1 MLKRLLSAFFSLF
14 FLGAASGTSFAEV
27 TVPDALK
34 DRIAL
39 KKTARQLNIVYFL
52 GSDTEPVPDYER
64 RLSELLLYL
73 QQFYGKEMQRHGY
86 GARSFGLDIKS
97 PGRVNIIEYKAKNPA
112 AHYPYEN
119 GGGWKAAR
127 ELDGFFKAHPDRKKS
142 QHTLIIMPTWNDE
155 KNGPDN
161 PGGVP
166 FYGMGRNCFALDYPA
181 FAIKQLGQKTREG
194 RLLTKWYGGMPHE
207 LGHGLNLPH
216 NHQTASDGKKY
227 GTALMG
233 SGNYTFGTSPTF
245 LTPASCALLDAC
257 EVFSVTPA
265 QQFYEGKPEV
275 EVGDVAI
282 SFKGDQILVSG
293 NYKSPQTVKALN
305 VYIQDPPYAV
315 NQDYDAVSFSRRLGK
330 KSGKF
335 SMKIDKKELE
345 GLNNNEFRSCSF
357 SPTGCTCRSTSRSIG
372 THSRI
377 TGTEANPE
385 RIFRARAEAAKI
397 TASAPCGGLIPS
409 NWCAS
414 RKRADSNKPLP
425 FPALSSAR
433 PAQRPLRPGK
443 IPLRAGV

>member
-1 MLKRLLSAFFSLF
+1 MFKRLLSAFFSFAL
-14 FLGAASGTSFAEV
+14 LGTASGISIAGV
-27 TVPDALK
+27 TVPDVLK

-39 KKTARQLNIVYFL
+39 KKTAQQLNVVYFL

-73 QQFYGKEMQRHGY
+73 QQFYGREMQRHGY

-119 GGGWKAAR
+119 GGGWKAAQ
-127 ELDGFFKAHPDRKKS
+127 ELEEFFKANPDRKKS
-142 QHTLIIMPTWNDE
+142 QHTLVIMPTWNDE

-181 FAIKQLGQKTREG
+181 FDIKHLGQKTREG
-194 RLLTKWYGGMPHE
+194 QLLTKWYGGLAHE

-233 SGNYTFGTSPTF
+233 AGNYTFGTSPTF

-265 QQFYEGKPEV
+265 QKFYEGRPEV
-275 EVGDVAI
+275 EIKDTAI
-282 SFKGDQILVSG
+282 SFKGDQILISG
-293 NYKSPQTVKALN
+293 SYKSPQTVKALN
-305 VYIQDPPYAV
+305 VYVQDPPYAV
-315 NQDYDAVSFSRRLGK
+315 NQDYDAVSFSQRLGK

-335 SMKIDKKELE
+335 SMKIDKKELD
-345 GLNNNEFRSCSF
+345 GLTNNEFRISLMF
-357 SPTGCTCRSTSRSIG
+357 IL
-372 THSRI
+372 
-377 TGTEANPE
+377 AN
-385 RIFRARAEAAKI
+385 
-397 TASAPCGGLIPS
+397 GLHMQKHFTFH
-409 NWCAS
+409 W
-414 RKRADSNKPLP
+414 D
-425 FPALSSAR
+425 ALQDYRDEPKS
-433 PAQRPLRPGK
+433 
-443 IPLRAGV
+443 

>member
-1 MLKRLLSAFFSLF
+1 MFKRLLSAFFSFAL
-14 FLGAASGTSFAEV
+14 LGTASGISFAGV
-27 TVPDALK
+27 PVPDVLK

-39 KKTARQLNIVYFL
+39 KKTAQQLNVVYFL

-73 QQFYGKEMQRHGY
+73 QQFYGREMQRHGY

-119 GGGWKAAR
+119 GGGWKAAQ
-127 ELDGFFKAHPDRKKS
+127 ELEEFFKANPDRKKS
-142 QHTLIIMPTWNDE
+142 QHTLVIMPTWNDE

-181 FAIKQLGQKTREG
+181 FDIKHLGQKTREG
-194 RLLTKWYGGMPHE
+194 QLLTKWYGGLAHE

-233 SGNYTFGTSPTF
+233 AGNYTFGTSPTF

-265 QQFYEGKPEV
+265 QKFYEGRPEV
-275 EVGDVAI
+275 EIKDTAI
-282 SFKGDQILVSG
+282 SFKGDQILISG
-293 NYKSPQTVKALN
+293 SYKSPQTVKALN
-305 VYIQDPPYAV
+305 VYVQDPPYAV
-315 NQDYDAVSFSRRLGK
+315 NQDYDAVSFSQRLGK

-335 SMKIDKKELE
+335 SMKIDKKELD
-345 GLNNNEFRSCSF
+345 GLTNNEFRISLMF
-357 SPTGCTCRSTSRSIG
+357 IL
-372 THSRI
+372 
-377 TGTEANPE
+377 AN
-385 RIFRARAEAAKI
+385 
-397 TASAPCGGLIPS
+397 GLHMQKHFTFH
-409 NWCAS
+409 W
-414 RKRADSNKPLP
+414 D
-425 FPALSSAR
+425 ALQDYRDEPKS
-433 PAQRPLRPGK
+433 
-443 IPLRAGV
+443 

>member
-1 MLKRLLSAFFSLF
+1 MFKRLLSAFFSFAL
-14 FLGAASGTSFAEV
+14 LGTASGISSAEV
-27 TVPDALK
+27 TVPDVLK

-39 KKTARQLNIVYFL
+39 KKTAQQLNVVYFL

-73 QQFYGKEMQRHGY
+73 QQFYGREMQRHGY

-119 GGGWKAAR
+119 GGGWKAAQ
-127 ELDGFFKAHPDRKKS
+127 ELEEFFKANPDRKKS
-142 QHTLIIMPTWNDE
+142 QHTLVIMPTWNDE

-181 FAIKQLGQKTREG
+181 FDIKHLGQKTREG
-194 RLLTKWYGGMPHE
+194 QLLTKWYGGLAHE

-233 SGNYTFGTSPTF
+233 AGNYTFGTSPTF
-245 LTPASCALLDAC
+245 LTSASCALLDAC

-265 QQFYEGKPEV
+265 QKFYEGRPEV
-275 EVGDVAI
+275 EIKDTAI
-282 SFKGDQILVSG
+282 SFKGDQILISG
-293 NYKSPQTVKALN
+293 SYKSPQTVKALN
-305 VYIQDPPYAV
+305 VYVQDPPYAV
-315 NQDYDAVSFSRRLGK
+315 NQDYDAVSFSQRLGK

-335 SMKIDKKELE
+335 SMKIDKKELD
-345 GLNNNEFRSCSF
+345 GLTNNEFRISLMF
-357 SPTGCTCRSTSRSIG
+357 IL
-372 THSRI
+372 
-377 TGTEANPE
+377 AN
-385 RIFRARAEAAKI
+385 
-397 TASAPCGGLIPS
+397 GLHMQKHFTFH
-409 NWCAS
+409 W
-414 RKRADSNKPLP
+414 D
-425 FPALSSAR
+425 ALQDYRDEPKS
-433 PAQRPLRPGK
+433 
-443 IPLRAGV
+443 

>member
-1 MLKRLLSAFFSLF
+1 MFKRLLSAFFSFAL
-14 FLGAASGTSFAEV
+14 LGTASGISFAGV
-27 TVPDALK
+27 TVPDVLK

-39 KKTARQLNIVYFL
+39 KKTAQQLNVVYFL

-73 QQFYGKEMQRHGY
+73 QQFYGREMQRHGY

-119 GGGWKAAR
+119 GGGWKAAQ
-127 ELDGFFKAHPDRKKS
+127 ELEEFFKANPDRKKS
-142 QHTLIIMPTWNDE
+142 QHTLVIMPTWNDE

-181 FAIKQLGQKTREG
+181 FDIKHLGQKTREG
-194 RLLTKWYGGMPHE
+194 QLLTKWYGGLAHE

-233 SGNYTFGTSPTF
+233 AGNYTFGTSPTF

-265 QQFYEGKPEV
+265 QKFYEGRPEV
-275 EVGDVAI
+275 EIKDTAI
-282 SFKGDQILVSG
+282 SFKGDQILISG
-293 NYKSPQTVKALN
+293 SYKSPQTVKALN
-305 VYIQDPPYAV
+305 VYVQDPPYAV
-315 NQDYDAVSFSRRLGK
+315 NQDYDAVSFSQRLGK

-335 SMKIDKKELE
+335 SMKIDKKELD
-345 GLNNNEFRSCSF
+345 GLTNNEV
-357 SPTGCTCRSTSRSIG
+357 
-372 THSRI
+372 RI
-377 TGTEANPE
+377 SLMFILAN
-385 RIFRARAEAAKI
+385 
-397 TASAPCGGLIPS
+397 GLHMQKHFTFH
-409 NWCAS
+409 W
-414 RKRADSNKPLP
+414 D
-425 FPALSSAR
+425 ALQDYRDEPKS
-433 PAQRPLRPGK
+433 
-443 IPLRAGV
+443 

>member
-1 MLKRLLSAFFSLF
+1 MFKRLLSAFFSFAL
-14 FLGAASGTSFAEV
+14 LGTASGISFAGV
-27 TVPDALK
+27 TVPDVLK

-39 KKTARQLNIVYFL
+39 KKTAQQLNVVYFL

-73 QQFYGKEMQRHGY
+73 QQFYGREMQRHGY

-119 GGGWKAAR
+119 GGGWKAAQ
-127 ELDGFFKAHPDRKKS
+127 ELEEFFKANPDRKKS
-142 QHTLIIMPTWNDE
+142 QHTLVIMPTWNDE

-181 FAIKQLGQKTREG
+181 FDIKHLGQKTREG
-194 RLLTKWYGGMPHE
+194 QLLTKWYGGLAHE

-216 NHQTASDGKKY
+216 NHQTASDRKKY

-233 SGNYTFGTSPTF
+233 AGNYTFGTSPTF

-265 QQFYEGKPEV
+265 QKFYEGRPEV
-275 EVGDVAI
+275 EIKDTAI
-282 SFKGDQILVSG
+282 SFKGDQILISG
-293 NYKSPQTVKALN
+293 SYKSPQTVKALN
-305 VYIQDPPYAV
+305 VYVQDPPYAV
-315 NQDYDAVSFSRRLGK
+315 NQDYDAVSFSQRLGK

-335 SMKIDKKELE
+335 SMKIDKKELD
-345 GLNNNEFRSCSF
+345 GLTNNEFRISLMF
-357 SPTGCTCRSTSRSIG
+357 IL
-372 THSRI
+372 
-377 TGTEANPE
+377 AN
-385 RIFRARAEAAKI
+385 
-397 TASAPCGGLIPS
+397 GLHMQKHFTFH
-409 NWCAS
+409 W
-414 RKRADSNKPLP
+414 D
-425 FPALSSAR
+425 ALQDYRDEPKS
-433 PAQRPLRPGK
+433 
-443 IPLRAGV
+443 

>member
-1 MLKRLLSAFFSLF
+1 MFKRLLSAFFSFAL
-14 FLGAASGTSFAEV
+14 LGTASGISSAGV
-27 TVPDALK
+27 TVPDVLK

-39 KKTARQLNIVYFL
+39 KKTAQQLNVVYFL

-73 QQFYGKEMQRHGY
+73 QQFYGREMQRHGY

-97 PGRVNIIEYKAKNPA
+97 PGRVNIIEYKTKNPA

-119 GGGWKAAR
+119 GGGWKAAQ
-127 ELDGFFKAHPDRKKS
+127 ELEEFFKANPDRKKS
-142 QHTLIIMPTWNDE
+142 QHTLVIMPTWNDE

-181 FAIKQLGQKTREG
+181 FDIKHLGQKTREG
-194 RLLTKWYGGMPHE
+194 QLLTKWYGGLAHE

-233 SGNYTFGTSPTF
+233 AGNYTFGTSPTF

-265 QQFYEGKPEV
+265 QKFYEGRPEV
-275 EVGDVAI
+275 EIKDTAI
-282 SFKGDQILVSG
+282 SFKGDQILISG
-293 NYKSPQTVKALN
+293 SYKSPQTVKALN
-305 VYIQDPPYAV
+305 VYVQDPPYAV
-315 NQDYDAVSFSRRLGK
+315 NQDYDAVSFSQRLGK

-335 SMKIDKKELE
+335 SMKIDKKELD
-345 GLNNNEFRSCSF
+345 GLTNNEFRISLMF
-357 SPTGCTCRSTSRSIG
+357 IL
-372 THSRI
+372 
-377 TGTEANPE
+377 AN
-385 RIFRARAEAAKI
+385 
-397 TASAPCGGLIPS
+397 GLHMQKHFTFH
-409 NWCAS
+409 W
-414 RKRADSNKPLP
+414 D
-425 FPALSSAR
+425 ALQDYRDEPKS
-433 PAQRPLRPGK
+433 
-443 IPLRAGV
+443 

>member
-1 MLKRLLSAFFSLF
+1 MFKRLLSAFFSFAL
-14 FLGAASGTSFAEV
+14 LGTASGISSAGV
-27 TVPDALK
+27 TVPDVLK

-39 KKTARQLNIVYFL
+39 KKTAQQLNVVYFL

-73 QQFYGKEMQRHGY
+73 QQFYGREMQRHGY

-119 GGGWKAAR
+119 GGGWKAAQ
-127 ELDGFFKAHPDRKKS
+127 ELEEFFKANPDRKKS
-142 QHTLIIMPTWNDE
+142 QHTLVIMPTWNDE

-181 FAIKQLGQKTREG
+181 FDIKHLGQKTREG
-194 RLLTKWYGGMPHE
+194 QLLTKWYGGLAHE

-233 SGNYTFGTSPTF
+233 AGNYTFGTSPTF

-265 QQFYEGKPEV
+265 QKFYEGRPEV
-275 EVGDVAI
+275 EIKDTAI
-282 SFKGDQILVSG
+282 SFKGDQILISG
-293 NYKSPQTVKALN
+293 SYKSPQTVKALN
-305 VYIQDPPYAV
+305 VYVQDPPYAV
-315 NQDYDAVSFSRRLGK
+315 NQDYDAVSFSQRLGK
-330 KSGKF
+330 KSGTF
-335 SMKIDKKELE
+335 SMKIDKKELD
-345 GLNNNEFRSCSF
+345 GLTNNEFRISLMF
-357 SPTGCTCRSTSRSIG
+357 IL
-372 THSRI
+372 
-377 TGTEANPE
+377 AN
-385 RIFRARAEAAKI
+385 
-397 TASAPCGGLIPS
+397 GLHMQKHFTFHWDAFQDYRDEPKS
-409 NWCAS
+409 
-414 RKRADSNKPLP
+414 
-425 FPALSSAR
+425 
-433 PAQRPLRPGK
+433 
-443 IPLRAGV
+443 

>member
-1 MLKRLLSAFFSLF
+1 MFKRLLSAFFSLAL
-14 FLGAASGTSFAEV
+14 LGAVSGTSSDEV
-27 TVPDALK
+27 AVPDILK

-39 KKTARQLNIVYFL
+39 KKTAHQLNVVYFL

-119 GGGWKAAR
+119 GGGWKAAQ
-127 ELDGFFKAHPDRKKS
+127 ELDEFFKANPDRKKS
-142 QHTLIIMPTWNDE
+142 RHTLIIMPTWNNE

-181 FAIKQLGQKTREG
+181 FDIKHLGQKTREG
-194 RLLTKWYGGMPHE
+194 KLLTKWYGGLAHE

-216 NHQTASDGKKY
+216 NHQTTSDGKKY

-233 SGNYTFGTSPTF
+233 AGNYTFGASPTF

-265 QQFYEGKPEV
+265 QKFYEGRPEV
-275 EVGDVAI
+275 EVKDVVI

-305 VYIQDPPYAV
+305 VYFQDPPYAV
-315 NQDYDAVSFSRRLGK
+315 NQDYDAVSFSRNLGK
-330 KSGKF
+330 KNGKF
-335 SMKIDKKELE
+335 SMKIDKKELD
-345 GLNNNEFRSCSF
+345 GLNNNEFRISLMF
-357 SPTGCTCRSTSRSIG
+357 IL
-372 THSRI
+372 
-377 TGTEANPE
+377 AN
-385 RIFRARAEAAKI
+385 
-397 TASAPCGGLIPS
+397 GLHLQKHFTFHWDDLQDYRDES
-409 NWCAS
+409 KS
-414 RKRADSNKPLP
+414 
-425 FPALSSAR
+425 
-433 PAQRPLRPGK
+433 
-443 IPLRAGV
+443 

>member
-1 MLKRLLSAFFSLF
+1 MFKRLLSAFFSFAL
-14 FLGAASGTSFAEV
+14 LGTASGISSAGV
-27 TVPDALK
+27 TVPDVLK

-39 KKTARQLNIVYFL
+39 KKTAQQLNVVYFL
-52 GSDTEPVPDYER
+52 GSDTEPRPDYER

-73 QQFYGKEMQRHGY
+73 QQFYGREMQRHGY

-119 GGGWKAAR
+119 GGGWKAAQ
-127 ELDGFFKAHPDRKKS
+127 ELEEFFKANPDRKKS
-142 QHTLIIMPTWNDE
+142 QHTLVIMPTWNDE

-181 FAIKQLGQKTREG
+181 FDIKHLGQKTREG
-194 RLLTKWYGGMPHE
+194 QLLTKWYGGLAHE

-233 SGNYTFGTSPTF
+233 AGNYTFGTSPTF

-265 QQFYEGKPEV
+265 QKFYEGRPEV
-275 EVGDVAI
+275 EIKDTAI
-282 SFKGDQILVSG
+282 SFKGDQILISG
-293 NYKSPQTVKALN
+293 SYKSPQTVKALN
-305 VYIQDPPYAV
+305 VYVQDPPYAV
-315 NQDYDAVSFSRRLGK
+315 NQDYDAVSFSQRLGK

-335 SMKIDKKELE
+335 SMKIDKKELD
-345 GLNNNEFRSCSF
+345 GLTNNEFRISLMF
-357 SPTGCTCRSTSRSIG
+357 IL
-372 THSRI
+372 
-377 TGTEANPE
+377 AN
-385 RIFRARAEAAKI
+385 
-397 TASAPCGGLIPS
+397 GLHMQKHFTFH
-409 NWCAS
+409 W
-414 RKRADSNKPLP
+414 D
-425 FPALSSAR
+425 ALQDYRDEPKS
-433 PAQRPLRPGK
+433 
-443 IPLRAGV
+443 

>member
-1 MLKRLLSAFFSLF
+1 MFKRLLSAFFSFAL
-14 FLGAASGTSFAEV
+14 LGTASGISFAGV
-27 TVPDALK
+27 TVPDVLK

-39 KKTARQLNIVYFL
+39 KKTAQQLNVVYFL

-73 QQFYGKEMQRHGY
+73 QQFYGREMQRHGY

-119 GGGWKAAR
+119 GGGWKAAQ
-127 ELDGFFKAHPDRKKS
+127 ELEEFFKANPDRKKS
-142 QHTLIIMPTWNDE
+142 QHTLVIMPTWNDE
-155 KNGPDN
+155 KNGPVN

-181 FAIKQLGQKTREG
+181 FDIKHLGQKTREG
-194 RLLTKWYGGMPHE
+194 QLLTKWYGGLAHE

-233 SGNYTFGTSPTF
+233 AGNYTFGTSPTF

-265 QQFYEGKPEV
+265 QKFYEGRPEV
-275 EVGDVAI
+275 EIKDTAI
-282 SFKGDQILVSG
+282 SFKGDQILISG
-293 NYKSPQTVKALN
+293 SYKSPQTVKALN
-305 VYIQDPPYAV
+305 VYVQDPPYAV
-315 NQDYDAVSFSRRLGK
+315 NQDYDAVSFSQRLGK

-335 SMKIDKKELE
+335 SMKIDKKELD
-345 GLNNNEFRSCSF
+345 GLTNNEFRISLMF
-357 SPTGCTCRSTSRSIG
+357 IL
-372 THSRI
+372 
-377 TGTEANPE
+377 AN
-385 RIFRARAEAAKI
+385 
-397 TASAPCGGLIPS
+397 GLHMQKHFTFH
-409 NWCAS
+409 W
-414 RKRADSNKPLP
+414 D
-425 FPALSSAR
+425 ALQDYRDEPKS
-433 PAQRPLRPGK
+433 
-443 IPLRAGV
+443 

>member
-1 MLKRLLSAFFSLF
+1 MFKQLLSAFFSLF
-14 FLGAASGTSFAEV
+14 FLGAAFGTSFAEV

-119 GGGWKAAR
+119 GGGWKAAQ
-127 ELDGFFKAHPDRKKS
+127 ELDEFFKAHPDRKKS

-181 FAIKQLGQKTREG
+181 FDIKHLGQKTREG
-194 RLLTKWYGGMPHE
+194 RLLTKWYGGMAHE

-265 QQFYEGKPEV
+265 QQFYEGRPEV
-275 EVGDVAI
+275 EVKDVAI
-282 SFKGDQILVSG
+282 SFKGNQILVSG
-293 NYKSPQTVKALN
+293 NYTSPQTVKALN

-315 NQDYDAVSFSRRLGK
+315 NQDYDAVSFSQRLGK

-335 SMKIDKKELE
+335 SMKIDKKELD
-345 GLNNNEFRSCSF
+345 GLNNNEFRISLMF
-357 SPTGCTCRSTSRSIG
+357 IL
-372 THSRI
+372 
-377 TGTEANPE
+377 AN
-385 RIFRARAEAAKI
+385 
-397 TASAPCGGLIPS
+397 GLHMQKHFTFH
-409 NWCAS
+409 WDALQDY
-414 RKRADSNKPLP
+414 RDGNK
-425 FPALSSAR
+425 S
-433 PAQRPLRPGK
+433 
-443 IPLRAGV
+443 

>member
-1 MLKRLLSAFFSLF
+1 MFKRLLSAFFSFAL
-14 FLGAASGTSFAEV
+14 LGTASGISSAGV
-27 TVPDALK
+27 TVPDVLK

-39 KKTARQLNIVYFL
+39 KKTAQQLNVVYFL

-73 QQFYGKEMQRHGY
+73 QQFYGREMQRHGY

-97 PGRVNIIEYKAKNPA
+97 SGRVNIIEYKAKNPA

-119 GGGWKAAR
+119 GGGWKAAQ
-127 ELDGFFKAHPDRKKS
+127 ELEEFFKANPDRKKS
-142 QHTLIIMPTWNDE
+142 QHTLVIMPTWNDE

-181 FAIKQLGQKTREG
+181 FDIKHLGQKTREG
-194 RLLTKWYGGMPHE
+194 QLLTKWYGGLAHE

-233 SGNYTFGTSPTF
+233 AGNYTFGTSPTF

-265 QQFYEGKPEV
+265 QKFYEGRPEV
-275 EVGDVAI
+275 EIKDTAI
-282 SFKGDQILVSG
+282 SFKGDQILISG
-293 NYKSPQTVKALN
+293 SYKSPQTVKALN
-305 VYIQDPPYAV
+305 VYVQDPPYAV
-315 NQDYDAVSFSRRLGK
+315 NQDYDAVSFSQRLGK

-335 SMKIDKKELE
+335 SMKIDKKELD
-345 GLNNNEFRSCSF
+345 GLTNNEFRISLMF
-357 SPTGCTCRSTSRSIG
+357 IL
-372 THSRI
+372 
-377 TGTEANPE
+377 AN
-385 RIFRARAEAAKI
+385 
-397 TASAPCGGLIPS
+397 GLHMQKHFTFH
-409 NWCAS
+409 W
-414 RKRADSNKPLP
+414 D
-425 FPALSSAR
+425 ALQDYRDEPKS
-433 PAQRPLRPGK
+433 
-443 IPLRAGV
+443 

>member
-1 MLKRLLSAFFSLF
+1 MFKRLLSAFFSFAL
-14 FLGAASGTSFAEV
+14 LGTASGISSAGV
-27 TVPDALK
+27 TVPDVLK

-39 KKTARQLNIVYFL
+39 KKTAQQLNVVYFL

-73 QQFYGKEMQRHGY
+73 QQFYGREMQRHGY

-119 GGGWKAAR
+119 GGGWKAAQ
-127 ELDGFFKAHPDRKKS
+127 ELEEFFKANPDRKKS
-142 QHTLIIMPTWNDE
+142 QHTLVIMPTWNDE

-181 FAIKQLGQKTREG
+181 FDIKHLGQKTREG
-194 RLLTKWYGGMPHE
+194 QLLTKWYGGLAHE

-233 SGNYTFGTSPTF
+233 AGNYTFGTSPTF

-257 EVFSVTPA
+257 EVFSVTLA
-265 QQFYEGKPEV
+265 QKFYEGRPEV
-275 EVGDVAI
+275 EIKDTAI
-282 SFKGDQILVSG
+282 SFKGDQILISG
-293 NYKSPQTVKALN
+293 SYKSPQTVKALN
-305 VYIQDPPYAV
+305 VYVQDPPYAV
-315 NQDYDAVSFSRRLGK
+315 NQDYDAVSFSQRLGK

-335 SMKIDKKELE
+335 SMKIDKKELD
-345 GLNNNEFRSCSF
+345 GLTNNEFRISLMF
-357 SPTGCTCRSTSRSIG
+357 IL
-372 THSRI
+372 
-377 TGTEANPE
+377 AN
-385 RIFRARAEAAKI
+385 
-397 TASAPCGGLIPS
+397 GLHMQKHFTFH
-409 NWCAS
+409 W
-414 RKRADSNKPLP
+414 D
-425 FPALSSAR
+425 ALQDYRDEPKS
-433 PAQRPLRPGK
+433 
-443 IPLRAGV
+443 

>member
-1 MLKRLLSAFFSLF
+1 MFKRLLSAFFSFAL
-14 FLGAASGTSFAEV
+14 LGTASGISSAGV
-27 TVPDALK
+27 TVPDVLK

-39 KKTARQLNIVYFL
+39 KKTAQQLNVVYFL

-73 QQFYGKEMQRHGY
+73 QQFYGREMQRHGY

-97 PGRVNIIEYKAKNPA
+97 PGRVNIIEYKTKNPA

-119 GGGWKAAR
+119 GGGWKAAQ
-127 ELDGFFKAHPDRKKS
+127 ELEEFFKANPDRKKS
-142 QHTLIIMPTWNDE
+142 QHTLVIMPTWNDE

-181 FAIKQLGQKTREG
+181 FDIKHLGQKTREG
-194 RLLTKWYGGMPHE
+194 QLLTKWYGGLAHE

-233 SGNYTFGTSPTF
+233 AGNYTFGISPTF

-265 QQFYEGKPEV
+265 QKFYEGRPEV
-275 EVGDVAI
+275 EIKDTAI
-282 SFKGDQILVSG
+282 SFKGDQILISG
-293 NYKSPQTVKALN
+293 SYKSPQTVKALN
-305 VYIQDPPYAV
+305 VYVQDPPYAV
-315 NQDYDAVSFSRRLGK
+315 NQDYDAVSFSQRLGK

-335 SMKIDKKELE
+335 SMKIDKKELD
-345 GLNNNEFRSCSF
+345 GLTNNEFRISLMF
-357 SPTGCTCRSTSRSIG
+357 IL
-372 THSRI
+372 
-377 TGTEANPE
+377 AN
-385 RIFRARAEAAKI
+385 
-397 TASAPCGGLIPS
+397 GLHMQKHFTFH
-409 NWCAS
+409 W
-414 RKRADSNKPLP
+414 D
-425 FPALSSAR
+425 ALQDYRDEPKS
-433 PAQRPLRPGK
+433 
-443 IPLRAGV
+443 

>member
-1 MLKRLLSAFFSLF
+1 MFKRLLSAFFSFAL
-14 FLGAASGTSFAEV
+14 LGTASGISSAGV
-27 TVPDALK
+27 TVPDVLK

-39 KKTARQLNIVYFL
+39 KKTAQQLNVVYFL

-73 QQFYGKEMQRHGY
+73 QQFYGREMQRHGY

-119 GGGWKAAR
+119 GGGWKAAQ
-127 ELDGFFKAHPDRKKS
+127 ELEEFFKANPDRKKS
-142 QHTLIIMPTWNDE
+142 QHTLVIMPTWNDE

-181 FAIKQLGQKTREG
+181 FDIKHLGQKTREG
-194 RLLTKWYGGMPHE
+194 QLLTKWYGGLAHE

-233 SGNYTFGTSPTF
+233 AGNYTFGTSPTF

-265 QQFYEGKPEV
+265 QKFYEGRPKV
-275 EVGDVAI
+275 EIKDTAI
-282 SFKGDQILVSG
+282 SFKGDQILISG
-293 NYKSPQTVKALN
+293 SYKSPQTVKALN
-305 VYIQDPPYAV
+305 VYVQDPPYAV
-315 NQDYDAVSFSRRLGK
+315 NQDYDAVSFSQRLGK

-335 SMKIDKKELE
+335 SMKIDKKELD
-345 GLNNNEFRSCSF
+345 GLTNNEFRISLMF
-357 SPTGCTCRSTSRSIG
+357 IL
-372 THSRI
+372 
-377 TGTEANPE
+377 AN
-385 RIFRARAEAAKI
+385 
-397 TASAPCGGLIPS
+397 GLHMQKHFTFH
-409 NWCAS
+409 W
-414 RKRADSNKPLP
+414 D
-425 FPALSSAR
+425 ALQDYRDEPKS
-433 PAQRPLRPGK
+433 
-443 IPLRAGV
+443 

>member
-1 MLKRLLSAFFSLF
+1 MFKRLLSAFFSFAL
-14 FLGAASGTSFAEV
+14 LGTASGISSAEV
-27 TVPDALK
+27 TVPDVLK

-39 KKTARQLNIVYFL
+39 KKTAQQLNVVYFL

-73 QQFYGKEMQRHGY
+73 QQFYGREMQRHGY

-97 PGRVNIIEYKAKNPA
+97 LGRVNIIEYKAKNPA

-119 GGGWKAAR
+119 GGGWKAAQ
-127 ELDGFFKAHPDRKKS
+127 ELDEFFKANPDRKKS
-142 QHTLIIMPTWNDE
+142 QHTLVIMPTWNDE

-181 FAIKQLGQKTREG
+181 FDIKHLGQKTREG
-194 RLLTKWYGGMPHE
+194 QLLTKWYGGLAHE

-233 SGNYTFGTSPTF
+233 AGNYTFGTSPTF

-265 QQFYEGKPEV
+265 QKFYEGRPEV
-275 EVGDVAI
+275 EIKDTAI
-282 SFKGDQILVSG
+282 SFKGDQILISG
-293 NYKSPQTVKALN
+293 SYKSPQTVKALN
-305 VYIQDPPYAV
+305 VYVQDPPYAV
-315 NQDYDAVSFSRRLGK
+315 NQDYDAVSFSQRLGK

-335 SMKIDKKELE
+335 SMKIDKKELD
-345 GLNNNEFRSCSF
+345 GLTNNEFRISLMF
-357 SPTGCTCRSTSRSIG
+357 IL
-372 THSRI
+372 
-377 TGTEANPE
+377 AN
-385 RIFRARAEAAKI
+385 
-397 TASAPCGGLIPS
+397 GLHMQKHFTFH
-409 NWCAS
+409 W
-414 RKRADSNKPLP
+414 D
-425 FPALSSAR
+425 ALQDYRDEPKS
-433 PAQRPLRPGK
+433 
-443 IPLRAGV
+443 

>member
-1 MLKRLLSAFFSLF
+1 MFKRLLSAFFSFAL
-14 FLGAASGTSFAEV
+14 LGTASGISFAGV
-27 TVPDALK
+27 TVPDVLK

-39 KKTARQLNIVYFL
+39 KKTAQQLNVGYFL

-73 QQFYGKEMQRHGY
+73 QQFYGREMQRHGY

-119 GGGWKAAR
+119 GGGWKAAQ
-127 ELDGFFKAHPDRKKS
+127 ELEEFFKANPDRKKS
-142 QHTLIIMPTWNDE
+142 QHTLVIMPTWNDE

-181 FAIKQLGQKTREG
+181 FDIKHLGQKTREG
-194 RLLTKWYGGMPHE
+194 QLLTKWYGGLAHE

-233 SGNYTFGTSPTF
+233 AGNYTFGTSPTF

-265 QQFYEGKPEV
+265 QKFYEGRPEV
-275 EVGDVAI
+275 EIKDTAI
-282 SFKGDQILVSG
+282 SFKGDQILISG
-293 NYKSPQTVKALN
+293 SYKSPQTVKALN
-305 VYIQDPPYAV
+305 VYVQDPPYAV
-315 NQDYDAVSFSRRLGK
+315 NQDYDAVSFSQRLGK

-335 SMKIDKKELE
+335 SMKIDKKELD
-345 GLNNNEFRSCSF
+345 GLTNNEFRISLMF
-357 SPTGCTCRSTSRSIG
+357 IL
-372 THSRI
+372 
-377 TGTEANPE
+377 AN
-385 RIFRARAEAAKI
+385 
-397 TASAPCGGLIPS
+397 GLHMQKHFTFH
-409 NWCAS
+409 W
-414 RKRADSNKPLP
+414 D
-425 FPALSSAR
+425 ALQDYRDEPKS
-433 PAQRPLRPGK
+433 
-443 IPLRAGV
+443 

>member
-1 MLKRLLSAFFSLF
+1 MFKRLLSAFFSFAL
-14 FLGAASGTSFAEV
+14 LGTASGISSAGV
-27 TVPDALK
+27 TVPDVLK

-39 KKTARQLNIVYFL
+39 KKTAQQLNVVYFL

-73 QQFYGKEMQRHGY
+73 QQFYGREMQRHGY

-112 AHYPYEN
+112 THYPYEN
-119 GGGWKAAR
+119 GGGWKAAQ
-127 ELDGFFKAHPDRKKS
+127 ELEEFFKANPDRKKS
-142 QHTLIIMPTWNDE
+142 QHTLVIMPTWNDE

-181 FAIKQLGQKTREG
+181 FDIKHLGQKTREG
-194 RLLTKWYGGMPHE
+194 QLLTKWYGGLAHE

-233 SGNYTFGTSPTF
+233 AGNYTFGTSPTF

-265 QQFYEGKPEV
+265 QKFYEGRPEV
-275 EVGDVAI
+275 EIKDTAI
-282 SFKGDQILVSG
+282 SFKGDQILISG
-293 NYKSPQTVKALN
+293 SYKSPQTVKALN
-305 VYIQDPPYAV
+305 VYVQDPPYAV
-315 NQDYDAVSFSRRLGK
+315 NQDYDAVSFSQRLGK

-335 SMKIDKKELE
+335 SMKIDKKELD
-345 GLNNNEFRSCSF
+345 GLTNNEFRISLMF
-357 SPTGCTCRSTSRSIG
+357 IL
-372 THSRI
+372 
-377 TGTEANPE
+377 AN
-385 RIFRARAEAAKI
+385 
-397 TASAPCGGLIPS
+397 GLQMQKHVTFH
-409 NWCAS
+409 W
-414 RKRADSNKPLP
+414 D
-425 FPALSSAR
+425 ALQDYRDEPKS
-433 PAQRPLRPGK
+433 
-443 IPLRAGV
+443 

>member
-1 MLKRLLSAFFSLF
+1 MFKRLLSAFFSFAL
-14 FLGAASGTSFAEV
+14 LGTASGISFAGV
-27 TVPDALK
+27 TVPDVLK

-39 KKTARQLNIVYFL
+39 KKTAQQLNVVYFL

-119 GGGWKAAR
+119 GGGWKAAQ
-127 ELDGFFKAHPDRKKS
+127 ELEEFFKANPDRKKS
-142 QHTLIIMPTWNDE
+142 QHTLVIMPTWNDE

-181 FAIKQLGQKTREG
+181 FDIKHLGQKTREG
-194 RLLTKWYGGMPHE
+194 QLLTKWYGGLAHE

-233 SGNYTFGTSPTF
+233 AGNYTFGTSPTF

-265 QQFYEGKPEV
+265 QKFYEGRPEV
-275 EVGDVAI
+275 EIKDTAI
-282 SFKGDQILVSG
+282 SFKGDQILISG
-293 NYKSPQTVKALN
+293 SYKSPQTVKALN
-305 VYIQDPPYAV
+305 VYVQDPPYAV
-315 NQDYDAVSFSRRLGK
+315 NQDYDAVSFSQRLGK

-335 SMKIDKKELE
+335 SMKIDKKELD
-345 GLNNNEFRSCSF
+345 GLNNNEFRISLMF
-357 SPTGCTCRSTSRSIG
+357 IL
-372 THSRI
+372 
-377 TGTEANPE
+377 AN
-385 RIFRARAEAAKI
+385 
-397 TASAPCGGLIPS
+397 GLHMQKHFTFH
-409 NWCAS
+409 W
-414 RKRADSNKPLP
+414 D
-425 FPALSSAR
+425 ALQDYRDEPKS
-433 PAQRPLRPGK
+433 
-443 IPLRAGV
+443 

>member
-1 MLKRLLSAFFSLF
+1 MFKRLLSAFFSFAL
-14 FLGAASGTSFAEV
+14 LGPASGISSAGV
-27 TVPDALK
+27 TVPDVLK

-39 KKTARQLNIVYFL
+39 KKTAQQLNVVYFL

-73 QQFYGKEMQRHGY
+73 QQFYGREMQRHGY

-119 GGGWKAAR
+119 GGGWKAAQ
-127 ELDGFFKAHPDRKKS
+127 ELEEFFKANPDRKKS
-142 QHTLIIMPTWNDE
+142 QHTLVIMPTWNDE

-181 FAIKQLGQKTREG
+181 FDIKHLGQKTREG
-194 RLLTKWYGGMPHE
+194 QLLTKWYGGLAHE

-233 SGNYTFGTSPTF
+233 AGNYTFGTSPTF

-265 QQFYEGKPEV
+265 QKFYEGRPEV
-275 EVGDVAI
+275 EIKDTAI
-282 SFKGDQILVSG
+282 SFKGDQILISG
-293 NYKSPQTVKALN
+293 SYKSPQTVKALN
-305 VYIQDPPYAV
+305 VYVQDPPYAV
-315 NQDYDAVSFSRRLGK
+315 NQDYDAVSFSQRLGK

-335 SMKIDKKELE
+335 SMKIDKKELD
-345 GLNNNEFRSCSF
+345 GLTNNEFRISLMF
-357 SPTGCTCRSTSRSIG
+357 IL
-372 THSRI
+372 
-377 TGTEANPE
+377 AN
-385 RIFRARAEAAKI
+385 
-397 TASAPCGGLIPS
+397 GLHMQKHFTFH
-409 NWCAS
+409 W
-414 RKRADSNKPLP
+414 D
-425 FPALSSAR
+425 ALQDYRDEPKS
-433 PAQRPLRPGK
+433 
-443 IPLRAGV
+443 

>member
-1 MLKRLLSAFFSLF
+1 MFKRLLSAFFSFAL
-14 FLGAASGTSFAEV
+14 LGTASGISSAGV
-27 TVPDALK
+27 TVPDVLK

-39 KKTARQLNIVYFL
+39 KKTAQQLNVVYFL

-73 QQFYGKEMQRHGY
+73 QQFYGREMQRHGY

-119 GGGWKAAR
+119 GGGWKAAQ
-127 ELDGFFKAHPDRKKS
+127 ELEEFFKANPDRKKS
-142 QHTLIIMPTWNDE
+142 QHTLVIMPTWNDE

-181 FAIKQLGQKTREG
+181 FDIKHLGQKTREG
-194 RLLTKWYGGMPHE
+194 QLLTKWYGGLAHE

-233 SGNYTFGTSPTF
+233 AGNYTFGTSPTF

-265 QQFYEGKPEV
+265 QKFYEGRPEV
-275 EVGDVAI
+275 EIKDTAI
-282 SFKGDQILVSG
+282 SFKGDQILISG
-293 NYKSPQTVKALN
+293 SYKSPQTVKALN
-305 VYIQDPPYAV
+305 VYVQDPPYAV
-315 NQDYDAVSFSRRLGK
+315 NQDYDAVSFSQLLGK

-335 SMKIDKKELE
+335 SMKIDKKELD
-345 GLNNNEFRSCSF
+345 GLTNNEFRISLMF
-357 SPTGCTCRSTSRSIG
+357 IL
-372 THSRI
+372 
-377 TGTEANPE
+377 AN
-385 RIFRARAEAAKI
+385 
-397 TASAPCGGLIPS
+397 GLHMQKHFTFH
-409 NWCAS
+409 W
-414 RKRADSNKPLP
+414 D
-425 FPALSSAR
+425 ALQDYRDEPKS
-433 PAQRPLRPGK
+433 
-443 IPLRAGV
+443 

>member
-1 MLKRLLSAFFSLF
+1 MFKRLLSAFFSFAL
-14 FLGAASGTSFAEV
+14 LGTASGISSAGV
-27 TVPDALK
+27 TVPDVLK

-39 KKTARQLNIVYFL
+39 KKTAQQLNVVYFL

-73 QQFYGKEMQRHGY
+73 QQFYGREMQRHGY

-97 PGRVNIIEYKAKNPA
+97 PGRVNIMEYKAKNPA

-119 GGGWKAAR
+119 GGGWKAAQ
-127 ELDGFFKAHPDRKKS
+127 ELEEFFKANPDRKKS
-142 QHTLIIMPTWNDE
+142 QHTLVIMPTWNDE

-181 FAIKQLGQKTREG
+181 FDIKHLGQKTREG
-194 RLLTKWYGGMPHE
+194 QLLTKWYGGLAHE

-233 SGNYTFGTSPTF
+233 AGNYTFGTSPTF

-265 QQFYEGKPEV
+265 QKFYEGRPEV
-275 EVGDVAI
+275 EIKDTAI
-282 SFKGDQILVSG
+282 SFKGDQILISG
-293 NYKSPQTVKALN
+293 SYKSPQTVKALN
-305 VYIQDPPYAV
+305 VYVQDPPYAV
-315 NQDYDAVSFSRRLGK
+315 NQDYDAVSFSQRLGK

-335 SMKIDKKELE
+335 SMKIDKKELD
-345 GLNNNEFRSCSF
+345 GLTNNEFRISLMF
-357 SPTGCTCRSTSRSIG
+357 IL
-372 THSRI
+372 
-377 TGTEANPE
+377 AN
-385 RIFRARAEAAKI
+385 
-397 TASAPCGGLIPS
+397 GLHMQKHFTFH
-409 NWCAS
+409 W
-414 RKRADSNKPLP
+414 D
-425 FPALSSAR
+425 ALQDYRDEPKS
-433 PAQRPLRPGK
+433 
-443 IPLRAGV
+443 

>member
-1 MLKRLLSAFFSLF
+1 MFKRLLSAFFSFAL
-14 FLGAASGTSFAEV
+14 LGTASGISFAGV
-27 TVPDALK
+27 TVPDVLK

-39 KKTARQLNIVYFL
+39 KKTAQQLNVVYFL

-73 QQFYGKEMQRHGY
+73 QQFYGREMQRHGY

-119 GGGWKAAR
+119 GGGWKAAQ
-127 ELDGFFKAHPDRKKS
+127 ELEEFFKANPDRKKS
-142 QHTLIIMPTWNDE
+142 QHTLVIMPTWNDE

-181 FAIKQLGQKTREG
+181 FDIKHLGQKTREG
-194 RLLTKWYGGMPHE
+194 QLLTKWYGGLAHE

-233 SGNYTFGTSPTF
+233 AGNYTFGISPTF

-265 QQFYEGKPEV
+265 QKFYEGRPEV
-275 EVGDVAI
+275 EIKDTAI
-282 SFKGDQILVSG
+282 SFKGDQILISG
-293 NYKSPQTVKALN
+293 SYKSPQTVKALN
-305 VYIQDPPYAV
+305 VYVQDPPYAV
-315 NQDYDAVSFSRRLGK
+315 NQDYDAVSFSQRLGK

-335 SMKIDKKELE
+335 SMKIDKKELD
-345 GLNNNEFRSCSF
+345 GLTNNEFRISLMF
-357 SPTGCTCRSTSRSIG
+357 IL
-372 THSRI
+372 
-377 TGTEANPE
+377 AN
-385 RIFRARAEAAKI
+385 
-397 TASAPCGGLIPS
+397 GLHMQKHFTFH
-409 NWCAS
+409 W
-414 RKRADSNKPLP
+414 D
-425 FPALSSAR
+425 ALQDYRDEPKS
-433 PAQRPLRPGK
+433 
-443 IPLRAGV
+443 

>member
-1 MLKRLLSAFFSLF
+1 MFKRLLSAFFSFAL
-14 FLGAASGTSFAEV
+14 LGTASGISFAGV
-27 TVPDALK
+27 TVPDVLK

-39 KKTARQLNIVYFL
+39 KKTAQQLNVVYFL

-73 QQFYGKEMQRHGY
+73 QQFYGREMQRHGY

-119 GGGWKAAR
+119 GGGWKATQ
-127 ELDGFFKAHPDRKKS
+127 ELEEFFKANPDRKKS
-142 QHTLIIMPTWNDE
+142 QHTLVIMPTWNDE

-181 FAIKQLGQKTREG
+181 FDIKHLGQKTREG
-194 RLLTKWYGGMPHE
+194 QLLTKWYGGLAHE

-233 SGNYTFGTSPTF
+233 AGNYTFGTSPTF

-265 QQFYEGKPEV
+265 QKFYEGRPEV
-275 EVGDVAI
+275 EIKDTAI
-282 SFKGDQILVSG
+282 SFKGDQILISG
-293 NYKSPQTVKALN
+293 SYKSPQTVKALN
-305 VYIQDPPYAV
+305 VYVQDPPYAV
-315 NQDYDAVSFSRRLGK
+315 NQDYDAVSFSQRLGK

-335 SMKIDKKELE
+335 SMKIDKKELD
-345 GLNNNEFRSCSF
+345 GLTNNEFRISLMF
-357 SPTGCTCRSTSRSIG
+357 IL
-372 THSRI
+372 
-377 TGTEANPE
+377 AN
-385 RIFRARAEAAKI
+385 
-397 TASAPCGGLIPS
+397 GLHMQKHFTFH
-409 NWCAS
+409 W
-414 RKRADSNKPLP
+414 D
-425 FPALSSAR
+425 ALQDYRDEPKS
-433 PAQRPLRPGK
+433 
-443 IPLRAGV
+443 

>member
-1 MLKRLLSAFFSLF
+1 MFKRLLSAFFSFAL
-14 FLGAASGTSFAEV
+14 LGTASGISSAGV
-27 TVPDALK
+27 TVPDVLK

-39 KKTARQLNIVYFL
+39 KKTAQQPNVVYFL

-73 QQFYGKEMQRHGY
+73 QQFYGREMQRHGY

-119 GGGWKAAR
+119 GGGWKAAQ
-127 ELDGFFKAHPDRKKS
+127 ELEEFFKANPDRKKS
-142 QHTLIIMPTWNDE
+142 QHTLVIMPTWNDE

-181 FAIKQLGQKTREG
+181 FDIKHLGQKTREG
-194 RLLTKWYGGMPHE
+194 QLLTKWYGGLAHE

-233 SGNYTFGTSPTF
+233 AGNYTFGTSPTF

-265 QQFYEGKPEV
+265 QKFYEGRPEV
-275 EVGDVAI
+275 EIKDTAI
-282 SFKGDQILVSG
+282 SFKGDQILISG
-293 NYKSPQTVKALN
+293 SYKSPQTVKALN
-305 VYIQDPPYAV
+305 VYVQDPPYAV
-315 NQDYDAVSFSRRLGK
+315 NQDYDAVSFSQRLGK

-335 SMKIDKKELE
+335 SMKIDKKELD
-345 GLNNNEFRSCSF
+345 GLTNNEFRISLMF
-357 SPTGCTCRSTSRSIG
+357 IL
-372 THSRI
+372 
-377 TGTEANPE
+377 AN
-385 RIFRARAEAAKI
+385 
-397 TASAPCGGLIPS
+397 GLHMQKHFTFH
-409 NWCAS
+409 W
-414 RKRADSNKPLP
+414 D
-425 FPALSSAR
+425 ALQDYRDEPKS
-433 PAQRPLRPGK
+433 
-443 IPLRAGV
+443 

>member
-1 MLKRLLSAFFSLF
+1 MFKRLLSAFFSFAL
-14 FLGAASGTSFAEV
+14 LGTASGISSAGV
-27 TVPDALK
+27 TVPDVLK

-39 KKTARQLNIVYFL
+39 KKTAQQLNVVYFL

-73 QQFYGKEMQRHGY
+73 QQFYGREMQRHGY

-119 GGGWKAAR
+119 GGGWKAAQ
-127 ELDGFFKAHPDRKKS
+127 ELEEFFKANPDRKKS
-142 QHTLIIMPTWNDE
+142 QHTLVIMPTWNDE

-181 FAIKQLGQKTREG
+181 FDIKHLGQKTREG
-194 RLLTKWYGGMPHE
+194 QLLTKWYGGLAHE

-233 SGNYTFGTSPTF
+233 AGNYTFGISPTF

-265 QQFYEGKPEV
+265 QKFYEGRPEV
-275 EVGDVAI
+275 EIKDTAI
-282 SFKGDQILVSG
+282 SFKGDQILISG
-293 NYKSPQTVKALN
+293 SYKSPQTVKALN
-305 VYIQDPPYAV
+305 VYVQDPPYAV
-315 NQDYDAVSFSRRLGK
+315 NQDYDAVSFSQRLGK

-335 SMKIDKKELE
+335 SMKIDKKELD
-345 GLNNNEFRSCSF
+345 GLTNNEFRISLMF
-357 SPTGCTCRSTSRSIG
+357 IL
-372 THSRI
+372 
-377 TGTEANPE
+377 AN
-385 RIFRARAEAAKI
+385 
-397 TASAPCGGLIPS
+397 GLHMQKHFTFH
-409 NWCAS
+409 W
-414 RKRADSNKPLP
+414 D
-425 FPALSSAR
+425 ALQDYRDEPKS
-433 PAQRPLRPGK
+433 
-443 IPLRAGV
+443 

>member
-1 MLKRLLSAFFSLF
+1 MCKRLLSAFFSFAL
-14 FLGAASGTSFAEV
+14 LGTASGISFAGV
-27 TVPDALK
+27 TVPDVLK

-39 KKTARQLNIVYFL
+39 KKTAQQLNVVYFL

-73 QQFYGKEMQRHGY
+73 QQFYGREMQRHGY

-119 GGGWKAAR
+119 GGGWKAAQ
-127 ELDGFFKAHPDRKKS
+127 ELEEFFKANPDRKKS
-142 QHTLIIMPTWNDE
+142 QHTLVIMPTWNDE

-181 FAIKQLGQKTREG
+181 FDIKHLGQKTREG
-194 RLLTKWYGGMPHE
+194 QLLTKWYGGLAPE

-233 SGNYTFGTSPTF
+233 AGNYTFGTSPTF

-265 QQFYEGKPEV
+265 QKFYEGRPEV
-275 EVGDVAI
+275 EIKDTAI
-282 SFKGDQILVSG
+282 SFKGDQILISG
-293 NYKSPQTVKALN
+293 SYKSPQTVKALN
-305 VYIQDPPYAV
+305 VYVQDPPYAV
-315 NQDYDAVSFSRRLGK
+315 NQDYDAVSFSQRLGK

-335 SMKIDKKELE
+335 SMKIDKKELD
-345 GLNNNEFRSCSF
+345 GLTNNEFRISLMF
-357 SPTGCTCRSTSRSIG
+357 IL
-372 THSRI
+372 
-377 TGTEANPE
+377 AN
-385 RIFRARAEAAKI
+385 
-397 TASAPCGGLIPS
+397 GLHMQKHFTFH
-409 NWCAS
+409 W
-414 RKRADSNKPLP
+414 D
-425 FPALSSAR
+425 ALQDYRDEPKS
-433 PAQRPLRPGK
+433 
-443 IPLRAGV
+443 

>member
-14 FLGAASGTSFAEV
+14 FLGAAFGTSFAEV

-119 GGGWKAAR
+119 GGGWKAAQ
-127 ELDGFFKAHPDRKKS
+127 ELDEFFKAHPDRKKS

-181 FAIKQLGQKTREG
+181 FDIKHLGQKTREG
-194 RLLTKWYGGMPHE
+194 RLLTKWYGGMAHE

-265 QQFYEGKPEV
+265 QQFYEGRPEV
-275 EVGDVAI
+275 EVKDVAI

-293 NYKSPQTVKALN
+293 NYTSPQTVKALN

-315 NQDYDAVSFSRRLGK
+315 NQDYDAVSFSQRLGK

-335 SMKIDKKELE
+335 SMKIDKKELD
-345 GLNNNEFRSCSF
+345 GLTNNEFRISLMF
-357 SPTGCTCRSTSRSIG
+357 IL
-372 THSRI
+372 
-377 TGTEANPE
+377 AN
-385 RIFRARAEAAKI
+385 
-397 TASAPCGGLIPS
+397 GLHMQKHFTFH
-409 NWCAS
+409 W
-414 RKRADSNKPLP
+414 D
-425 FPALSSAR
+425 ALQDYRDEPKS
-433 PAQRPLRPGK
+433 
-443 IPLRAGV
+443 

>member
-1 MLKRLLSAFFSLF
+1 MFKRLLSAFFSFAL
-14 FLGAASGTSFAEV
+14 LGTASGISSAGV
-27 TVPDALK
+27 TVPDVLK

-39 KKTARQLNIVYFL
+39 KKTAQQLNVVYFL

-73 QQFYGKEMQRHGY
+73 QQFYGREMQRHGY

-119 GGGWKAAR
+119 GGGWKAAQ
-127 ELDGFFKAHPDRKKS
+127 ELDEFFKANPDRKKS
-142 QHTLIIMPTWNDE
+142 QHTLVIMPTWNDE

-181 FAIKQLGQKTREG
+181 FDIKHLGQKTREG
-194 RLLTKWYGGMPHE
+194 QLLTKWYGGLAHE

-216 NHQTASDGKKY
+216 NHQTTSDGKKY

-233 SGNYTFGTSPTF
+233 AGNYTFGTSPTF

-265 QQFYEGKPEV
+265 QKFYEGRPEV
-275 EVGDVAI
+275 EIKDTAI
-282 SFKGDQILVSG
+282 SFKGDQILISG
-293 NYKSPQTVKALN
+293 SYKSPQTVKALN
-305 VYIQDPPYAV
+305 VYVQDPPYAV
-315 NQDYDAVSFSRRLGK
+315 NQDYDAVSFSQRLGK

-335 SMKIDKKELE
+335 SMKIDKKELD
-345 GLNNNEFRSCSF
+345 GLTNNEFRISLMF
-357 SPTGCTCRSTSRSIG
+357 IL
-372 THSRI
+372 
-377 TGTEANPE
+377 AN
-385 RIFRARAEAAKI
+385 
-397 TASAPCGGLIPS
+397 GLHMQKHFTFH
-409 NWCAS
+409 W
-414 RKRADSNKPLP
+414 D
-425 FPALSSAR
+425 ALQDYRDEPKS
-433 PAQRPLRPGK
+433 
-443 IPLRAGV
+443 

>member
-1 MLKRLLSAFFSLF
+1 MFKRLLSAFFSFAL
-14 FLGAASGTSFAEV
+14 LGTASGISFAGV
-27 TVPDALK
+27 TVPDVLK

-39 KKTARQLNIVYFL
+39 KKTAQQLNVVYFL

-73 QQFYGKEMQRHGY
+73 QQFYGREMQRHGY

-119 GGGWKAAR
+119 GGGWKAAQ
-127 ELDGFFKAHPDRKKS
+127 ELEEFFKANPDRKKS
-142 QHTLIIMPTWNDE
+142 QHTLVIMPTWNDE

-181 FAIKQLGQKTREG
+181 FDIKHLGQKTREG
-194 RLLTKWYGGMPHE
+194 QLLTKWYGGLAHE

-233 SGNYTFGTSPTF
+233 AGNYTFGTSPTF

-257 EVFSVTPA
+257 EVYSVTPA
-265 QQFYEGKPEV
+265 QKFYEGRPEV
-275 EVGDVAI
+275 EIKDTAI
-282 SFKGDQILVSG
+282 SFKGDQILISG
-293 NYKSPQTVKALN
+293 SYKSPQTVKALN
-305 VYIQDPPYAV
+305 VYVQDPPYAV
-315 NQDYDAVSFSRRLGK
+315 NQDYDAVSFSQRLGK

-335 SMKIDKKELE
+335 SMKIDKKELD
-345 GLNNNEFRSCSF
+345 GLTNNEFRISLMF
-357 SPTGCTCRSTSRSIG
+357 IL
-372 THSRI
+372 
-377 TGTEANPE
+377 AN
-385 RIFRARAEAAKI
+385 
-397 TASAPCGGLIPS
+397 GLHMQKHFTFH
-409 NWCAS
+409 W
-414 RKRADSNKPLP
+414 D
-425 FPALSSAR
+425 ALQDYRDEPKS
-433 PAQRPLRPGK
+433 
-443 IPLRAGV
+443 

>member
-27 TVPDALK
+27 TVPDVLK

-39 KKTARQLNIVYFL
+39 KKTAQQLNVVYFL

-73 QQFYGKEMQRHGY
+73 QQFYGREMQRHGY

-119 GGGWKAAR
+119 GGGWKAAQ
-127 ELDGFFKAHPDRKKS
+127 ELEEFFKANPDRKKS
-142 QHTLIIMPTWNDE
+142 QHTLVIMPTWNDE

-181 FAIKQLGQKTREG
+181 FDIKHLGQKTREG
-194 RLLTKWYGGMPHE
+194 QLLTKWYGGLAHE

-233 SGNYTFGTSPTF
+233 AGNYTFGTSPTF

-265 QQFYEGKPEV
+265 QKFYEGRPEV
-275 EVGDVAI
+275 EIKDTAI
-282 SFKGDQILVSG
+282 SFKGDQILISG
-293 NYKSPQTVKALN
+293 SYKSPQTVKALN
-305 VYIQDPPYAV
+305 VYVQDPPYAV
-315 NQDYDAVSFSRRLGK
+315 NQDYDAVSFSQRLGK

-335 SMKIDKKELE
+335 SMKIDKKELD
-345 GLNNNEFRSCSF
+345 GLTNNEFRISLMF
-357 SPTGCTCRSTSRSIG
+357 IL
-372 THSRI
+372 
-377 TGTEANPE
+377 AN
-385 RIFRARAEAAKI
+385 
-397 TASAPCGGLIPS
+397 GLHMQKHFTFH
-409 NWCAS
+409 W
-414 RKRADSNKPLP
+414 D
-425 FPALSSAR
+425 ALQDYRDEPKS
-433 PAQRPLRPGK
+433 
-443 IPLRAGV
+443 

>member
-1 MLKRLLSAFFSLF
+1 MFKRLLSAFFSFAL
-14 FLGAASGTSFAEV
+14 LGTASGISSAEV
-27 TVPDALK
+27 TVPDVLK

-39 KKTARQLNIVYFL
+39 KKTAQQLNVVYFL

-73 QQFYGKEMQRHGY
+73 QQFYGREMQRHGY

-119 GGGWKAAR
+119 GGGWKAAQ
-127 ELDGFFKAHPDRKKS
+127 ELEEFFKANPDRKKS
-142 QHTLIIMPTWNDE
+142 QHTLVIMPTWNDE

-181 FAIKQLGQKTREG
+181 FDIKHLGQKTREG
-194 RLLTKWYGGMPHE
+194 QLLTKWYGGLAHE

-233 SGNYTFGTSPTF
+233 AGNYTFGTSPTF

-265 QQFYEGKPEV
+265 QKFYEGRPEV
-275 EVGDVAI
+275 EIKDTAI
-282 SFKGDQILVSG
+282 SFKGDQILISG
-293 NYKSPQTVKALN
+293 SYKSPQTVKALN
-305 VYIQDPPYAV
+305 VYVQDPPYAV
-315 NQDYDAVSFSRRLGK
+315 NQDYDAVSFSQRLEK

-335 SMKIDKKELE
+335 SMKIDKKELD
-345 GLNNNEFRSCSF
+345 GLTNNEFRISLMF
-357 SPTGCTCRSTSRSIG
+357 IL
-372 THSRI
+372 
-377 TGTEANPE
+377 AN
-385 RIFRARAEAAKI
+385 
-397 TASAPCGGLIPS
+397 GLHMQKHFTFH
-409 NWCAS
+409 W
-414 RKRADSNKPLP
+414 D
-425 FPALSSAR
+425 ALQNYRDEPKS
-433 PAQRPLRPGK
+433 
-443 IPLRAGV
+443 

>member
-1 MLKRLLSAFFSLF
+1 MFKRLLSAFFSFAL
-14 FLGAASGTSFAEV
+14 LGTASGISSAGV
-27 TVPDALK
+27 TVPDVLK

-39 KKTARQLNIVYFL
+39 KKTAQQLNVVYFL

-73 QQFYGKEMQRHGY
+73 QQFYGREMQRHGY

-119 GGGWKAAR
+119 GGGWEAAQ
-127 ELDGFFKAHPDRKKS
+127 ELEEFFKANPDRKKS
-142 QHTLIIMPTWNDE
+142 QHTLVIMPTWNDE

-181 FAIKQLGQKTREG
+181 FDIKHLGQKTREG
-194 RLLTKWYGGMPHE
+194 QLLTKWYGGLAHE

-233 SGNYTFGTSPTF
+233 AGNYTFGTSPTF

-265 QQFYEGKPEV
+265 QKFYEGRPEV
-275 EVGDVAI
+275 EIKDTAI
-282 SFKGDQILVSG
+282 SFKGDQILISG
-293 NYKSPQTVKALN
+293 SYKSPQTVKALN
-305 VYIQDPPYAV
+305 VYVQDPPYAV
-315 NQDYDAVSFSRRLGK
+315 NQDYDAVSFSQRLGK

-335 SMKIDKKELE
+335 SMKIDKKELD
-345 GLNNNEFRSCSF
+345 GLTNNEFRISLMF
-357 SPTGCTCRSTSRSIG
+357 IL
-372 THSRI
+372 
-377 TGTEANPE
+377 AN
-385 RIFRARAEAAKI
+385 
-397 TASAPCGGLIPS
+397 GLHMQKHFTFH
-409 NWCAS
+409 W
-414 RKRADSNKPLP
+414 D
-425 FPALSSAR
+425 ALQDYRDEPKS
-433 PAQRPLRPGK
+433 
-443 IPLRAGV
+443 

>member
-1 MLKRLLSAFFSLF
+1 MFKRLLSAFFSFAL
-14 FLGAASGTSFAEV
+14 LGTASGISSAGV
-27 TVPDALK
+27 TVPDVLK

-39 KKTARQLNIVYFL
+39 KKTAQQLNVVYFL

-73 QQFYGKEMQRHGY
+73 QQFYGREMQRHGY

-119 GGGWKAAR
+119 GGGWKAAQ
-127 ELDGFFKAHPDRKKS
+127 ELEEFFKANPDRKKS
-142 QHTLIIMPTWNDE
+142 QHTLVIMPTWNDE

-181 FAIKQLGQKTREG
+181 FDIKHLGQKTREG
-194 RLLTKWYGGMPHE
+194 QLLTKWYGGLAHE

-233 SGNYTFGTSPTF
+233 AGNYTFGTSPTF

-265 QQFYEGKPEV
+265 QKFYEGRPEV
-275 EVGDVAI
+275 EIKDTAI
-282 SFKGDQILVSG
+282 SFKGDQILISG
-293 NYKSPQTVKALN
+293 SYKSPQTVKALN
-305 VYIQDPPYAV
+305 VYVQDPTYAV
-315 NQDYDAVSFSRRLGK
+315 NQDYDAVSFSQRLGK

-335 SMKIDKKELE
+335 SMKIDKKELD
-345 GLNNNEFRSCSF
+345 GLTNNEFRISLMF
-357 SPTGCTCRSTSRSIG
+357 IL
-372 THSRI
+372 
-377 TGTEANPE
+377 AN
-385 RIFRARAEAAKI
+385 
-397 TASAPCGGLIPS
+397 GLHMQKHFTFH
-409 NWCAS
+409 W
-414 RKRADSNKPLP
+414 D
-425 FPALSSAR
+425 ALQDYRDEPKS
-433 PAQRPLRPGK
+433 
-443 IPLRAGV
+443 